1 MLVHHLKGGRVESLA
16 FGPDGRSLVVPRPD
30 DGVLVWADIVAGGAP
45 RALPRIFT
53 DSAGNRQF
61 DNPHGRV
68 RLSADGRRVGCRGW
82 YRPVVYDLDGGP
94 PVPLVPEIGNVLDCA
109 ALTPAG
115 DGVVFSLARP
125 RYGIMTDMRTFLS
138 LRSLADPRPIADRWA
153 LALDRWVWDEAAFLT
168 GDRFVSPETMV
179 LESPSRWV
187 ASWVVRDLATGH
199 ELAASPPL
207 GRRAAQATTSPDG
220 RWVAG
225 IHTKHLV
232 VWSPAD
238 PSAPPLTRKNDG
250 PLHFTGVAF
259 HPSGAYLATTSNDAT
274 VRLYDTGTWEVART
288 YAWQAGKLRCVAFSP
303 DGMLAAVGTDSGNI
317 VVWDVD
323 L

>member
-16 FGPDGRSLVVPRPD
+16 FGPDGRSLVVPRSD
-30 DGVLVWADIVAGGAP
+30 DGVLVWTDIVAGGTP
-45 RALPRIFT
+45 RALPRIFV
-53 DSAGNRQF
+53 DADGNRQF

-82 YRPVVYDLDGGP
+82 YRPVVYDLDGGL
-94 PVPLVPEIGNVLDCA
+94 PVPLVPERFGCHDCA
-109 ALTPAG
+109 ALNPDGDAVVMSQTQPAH
-115 DGVVFSLARP
+115 
-125 RYGIMTDMRTFLS
+125 GIVTNSSTRLS
-138 LRSLADPRPIADRWA
+138 LRPLADPRPAADRWA
-153 LALDRWVWDEAAFLT
+153 VEMTRRVWDEAAFLPA
-168 GDRFVSPETMV
+168 GRFVSPESNFDD
-179 LESPSRWV
+179 LSRWDDR
-187 ASWVVRDLATGH
+187 WVVRDLATGR
-199 ELAASPPL
+199 ELAASPHL
-207 GRRAAQATTSPDG
+207 GRAPAQATASADG

-238 PSAPPLTRKNDG
+238 PGAPPLVRKNDG
-250 PLHFTGVAF
+250 PLHFTGLAF

-274 VRLYDTGTWEVART
+274 VRLYDTASWEVART

-303 DGMLAAVGTDSGNI
+303 DGMLAAVGSDSGSL
-317 VVWDVD
+317 VMWDVD